1 MSFKDDKGRKYK
13 WDGYA
18 AGLQLEVRSEVIF
31 RSGDKLTSPKLYAE
45 DSPTK
50 TPIARFQR
58 PRRNDE
64 TPAML
69 LLTERAMEI
78 KDTVIISW
86 LFLEK
91 SRRMMDAAANMM
103 SDNSQS
109 Y

>member
-1 MSFKDDKGRKYK
+1 MGRICR
-13 WDGYA
+13 WPATG
-18 AGLQLEVRSEVIF
+18 GMCNISHIF
-31 RSGDKLTSPKLYAE
+31 DVKLTSSKLYAE

-58 PRRNDE
+58 SRRNDE
-64 TPAML
+64 APAML

-103 SDNSQS
+103 SDNSQP
-109 Y
+109 